1 MEAGNSKDIIKEPN
15 FQNPL
20 NPILE
25 ILAVQVAEF
34 RQTDL
39 IDCMNR
45 LGYRA
50 EQNKLFAYKN
60 IRPFLIALR
69 EKGAIIHNEKGFAC
83 GEGLRFETIAHLVMA
98 DRYKAIAA
106 AVLTSVPLFKPA
118 GEKFYAFNTIKAF
131 YRAVLIAVFTDEQ
144 FADLDLV
151 CCSGKRIKKLWS
163 GTIPPFLTLFNH
175 PFLPGLMDKIKLP
188 LRWKLLGYLLDDAQK
203 KMIPVPEIMT
213 YGISLLSQFPGSD
226 KEFRVVDHCF
236 MAGRLD
242 LHKEFL
248 SGFKDKKT
256 VNHLVQ
262 MGKSAL
268 VCENNEMALIYFK
281 QALATI
287 ESESQENENWE
298 QRYSLKGD
306 ALLFLLF
313 ALVGSEDPADLNS
326 GIRCIIDFHG
336 QNDDNLPMAILSKA
350 MLPLFYAQI
359 GKEFDPKLFPGN
371 LISMD
376 DPALAFFSILVLSWR
391 QDANLTPYIYLLE
404 NIREKT
410 MARGDDWL
418 TAEICALLA
427 RQGRQTSV
435 NAARAQI
442 LHETLGTKTI
452 VNLFNPVSVW
462 QKALFSMI
470 RMGEPAENENFSPD
484 TLAEQRLIWQLKY
497 DETPSA
503 CHLLFPR
510 IQKKNKKGSWAKGKP
525 IALAMLRDSYLKLDW
540 ITPQD
545 HSVCAAIGEQGL
557 QGTFRYYN
565 ETSLGLDMEK
575 ALPALVGHPLI
586 FLENDFNT
594 PVEFV
599 TGVPK
604 LRLRTLDEKL
614 HIQMEPRPFNQT
626 GCITLLRQ
634 TATRFKVV
642 SFSTEHINI
651 SRLVGEKGLII
662 PKNEEKQV
670 GQAIASVSSFI
681 CVHSDIEAEGMQPLV
696 PMEADSTVHV
706 HLIPW
711 LAGIKMEILV
721 RPFGQIGSY
730 FRPGKGGAHVLCD
743 FDGKKAR
750 IIRNLELE
758 KKNEQKII
766 EACHTLEQ
774 VKAIGEEWVVEEPEQ
789 ALELLLDLKT
799 CNEKLILKWPRGQKI
814 KLRSRVS
821 FSDFALTLKK
831 ERDWFKATGK
841 LLVGDDITVDLFRL
855 MALLES
861 STGRFI
867 PLDDGTF
874 LAITK
879 ELKARL
885 DELKAYSTPHEG
897 GLRFSPLAAPAM
909 EELMDQAGSLES
921 DIAWKSHCR
930 KLKETIQPKIPETLR
945 AKLRDYQITGFNW
958 LCQLAHWNV
967 GGCLADDM
975 GLGKTVQSLAAILVH
990 ASKGPTLV
998 VAPLSVMNNWTEE
1011 CQNFAPTLNPL
1022 IFGGKDRQQ
1031 MLDDLSPFDLVICSY
1046 GLLPIEAQ
1054 KLSGVEWQT
1063 IVLDEAQAIKNRKSQ
1078 RSKAA
1083 MKLKAHF
1090 RLITTGTPVENRLE
1104 ELWTLFNFLNPGLL
1118 GSYYRFKQMFVVPIE
1133 GNQDKEASQRLRK
1146 LIRPFILR
1154 RLKTEVLR
1162 ELPEKTEITLHV
1174 EMSDDEAILYEA
1186 QRLNSLEN
1194 INKSD
1199 DAPGQKHFQI
1209 LAELTRLRQLCCNPS
1224 LVLPD
1229 THIKSSKLKVF
1240 MDTIKELRENQHKAL
1255 VFSQFVGHLAIL
1267 RKALDKEKIAYQY
1280 LDGSTPAT
1288 ERKKRINDFQN
1299 GSGDFFLISLK
1310 AGGTGLNLTAAD
1322 YVIHMDP
1329 WWNPAVEDQASDRAH
1344 RIGQTRPV
1352 TVYRLVVKDSIE
1364 ERIVDLHKEKRDLA
1378 ESILAGSETAGR
1390 LSASALL
1397 SLMQGKDAGKKG

>member
-1 MEAGNSKDIIKEPN
+1 METGNSKNLIKEHH
-15 FQNPL
+15 FQNTL

-25 ILAVQVAEF
+25 ILAVQVSEF

-45 LGYRA
+45 LGYRD
-50 EQNKLFAYKN
+50 EQNKLFSYEN

-69 EKGAIIHNEKGFAC
+69 DNGSIIHNEKGLTC
-83 GEGLRFETIAHLVMA
+83 GEGLWLETIEHLVME
-98 DRYKAIAA
+98 DRYKIIAA

-118 GEKFYAFNTIKAF
+118 GEMFHAFNTIKEF
-131 YRAVLIAVFTDEQ
+131 YRAILIAVFTDEQ

-151 CCSGKRIKKLWS
+151 CCSGKRIKKLW
-163 GTIPPFLTLFNH
+163 TTPPFLTLFNH

-188 LRWKLLGYLLDDAQK
+188 LRWKVLGYLLDDAQK

-226 KEFRVVDHCF
+226 IEYRVLDHFF
-236 MAGRLD
+236 MTGRLD

-248 SGFKDKKT
+248 SGFKDEKT

-268 VCENNEMALIYFK
+268 VCENNEIALIYFK
-281 QALATI
+281 QALAI
-287 ESESQENENWE
+287 MENESRE
-298 QRYSLKGD
+298 QRSSLEGD
-306 ALLFLLF
+306 ALLFFLF
-313 ALVGSEDPADLNS
+313 ALLGSEDAEDLSS
-326 GIRCIIDFHG
+326 GIRCILDFHN
-336 QNDDNLPMAILSKA
+336 QNGDNLPLAILLKA

-359 GKEFDPKLFPGN
+359 GKDFDPKLFPEN

-391 QDANLTPYIYLLE
+391 QDHKLTPYIYFLE

-410 MARGDDWL
+410 MARGYDWL

-427 RQGRQTSV
+427 RLGCQVSV
-435 NAARAQI
+435 NAAKAQT

-470 RMGEPAENENFSPD
+470 RMGEPTENENFSPD

-497 DETPSA
+497 DETSGA
-503 CHLLFPR
+503 CHLLTPR
-510 IQKKNKKGSWAKGKP
+510 IQKRNKKGSWAKGKP
-525 IALAMLRDSYLKLDW
+525 IALAGLRDNYLKLDW
-540 ITPQD
+540 LMPQD
-545 HSVCAAIGEQGL
+545 HSVCAAIGEEIL
-557 QGTFRYYN
+557 HNAYRYYN
-565 ETSLGLDMEK
+565 QTNICLDMEK

-586 FLENDFNT
+586 FLENDSNT

-599 TGVPK
+599 TGAPE

-614 HIQMEPRPFNQT
+614 YIQMEPRPVNQT
-626 GCITLLRQ
+626 GCVTLLKE
-634 TATRFKVV
+634 TATRFRVV

-662 PKNEEKQV
+662 PKKEKKQV

-681 CVHSDIEAEGMQPLV
+681 SVHSDIEAEGMQTLL
-696 PMEADSTVHV
+696 PMEADPTVHV

-711 LAGIKMEILV
+711 QAGIKMEILV

-774 VKAIGEEWVVEEPEQ
+774 VEAVGQEWVVEEPEQ
-789 ALELLLDLKT
+789 ALELLLELKT
-799 CNEKLILKWPRGQKI
+799 CNEKPILKWPRGQKI
-814 KLRSRVS
+814 QLRSRVS

-841 LLVGDDITVDLFRL
+841 LVVGDDITVDLFRL
-855 MALLES
+855 MALLDS
-861 STGRFI
+861 STGRFV

-874 LAITK
+874 LSITK
-879 ELKARL
+879 GLKARL

-897 GLRFSPLAAPAM
+897 GLLFSPLAAPAM

-930 KLKETIQPKIPETLR
+930 KLKETIQPKIPDTLR
-945 AKLRDYQITGFNW
+945 ATLRDYQVTGFNW

-998 VAPLSVMNNWTEE
+998 VAPLSVMNNWTQE

-1046 GLLPIEAQ
+1046 GLLPIESE

-1063 IVLDEAQAIKNRKSQ
+1063 IVLDEAQAIKNRKAQ
-1078 RSKAA
+1078 RSQAA
-1083 MKLKAHF
+1083 MKLKAQF

-1154 RLKTEVLR
+1154 RLKTEVLT

-1174 EMSDDEAILYEA
+1174 EMSGDEATLYEA

-1194 INKSD
+1194 INKTD
-1199 DAPGQKHFQI
+1199 DAPGQKHFRI

-1229 THIKSSKLKVF
+1229 TDIKSSKLYLF
-1240 MDTIKELRENQHKAL
+1240 MDTIKELLENQHKAL

-1267 RKALDKEKIAYQY
+1267 RKALDKEKIEYQY
-1280 LDGSTPAT
+1280 LDGSTSAR
-1288 ERKKRINDFQN
+1288 ERKKRIDDFQN
-1299 GSGDFFLISLK
+1299 GVGDFFLISLK

-1397 SLMQGKDAGKKG
+1397 ALMQGKDAGKKG